1 MGIHANAV
9 FNILDELNV
18 EVGEGESVY
27 NLVPA
32 DHGHMGLSTFEWLG
46 EDEQGREIA
55 VGDWD
60 QVWEAA
66 KDYYQNLWDEMGIE
80 GWNRDY
86 IKSHLDTRKVEDY
99 FEEMYE
105 SMIEDDPQSYFD
117 EDELPLS
124 EEQQQ
129 EVEKLREEIEEMN
142 DIVNHSEDEEHV
154 SYAEE
159 RIEEIESE
167 IQDIQDSPEGEPTV
181 GQVDSKVQDML
192 YDVRQN
198 PLDYLN
204 DYGFDIEG
212 FVDVEELIENSLN
225 YDGVGPAL
233 SSYDGEVYQ
242 SLINGEWYQVVI
254 VE

>member
-1 MGIHANAV
+1 M
-9 FNILDELNV
+9 
-18 EVGEGESVY
+18 
-27 NLVPA
+27 
-32 DHGHMGLSTFEWLG
+32 G
-46 EDEQGREIA
+46 EDQQGREIA

-66 KDYYQNLWDEMGIE
+66 KEYYQNVWDDMGIE

-86 IKSHLDTRKVEDY
+86 IESHLDTRKVEDY

-117 EDELPLS
+117 ESELPLS

-129 EVEKLREEIEEMN
+129 KVEKLREEIEEMN
-142 DIVNHSEDEEHV
+142 DIVNHSEDEDSV
-154 SYAEE
+154 GLAEE
-159 RIEEIESE
+159 RIEESESE
-167 IQDIQDSPEGEPTV
+167 IRDIVDYPEGDPTV
-181 GQVDSKVQDML
+181 GQIDSIVQDML

-204 DYGFDIEG
+204 EYGFDIEG
-212 FVDVEELIENSLN
+212 FVDIDELIEDSLN

-233 SSYDGEVYQ
+233 SSYDGEVYE
-242 SLINGEWYQVVI
+242 SSVNGEWYHVVI